1 MRVIITGAT
10 GLIGKEIT
18 RLCHLRGLGVN
29 YLTTSRSKIKK
40 EPDYRGFYWNP
51 ATGEIDTACF
61 SEVGAIIN
69 LAGENVFQRWTKA
82 GKARILNSR
91 LQSAESLYKSL
102 KGLDHQ
108 VDHLIS
114 SSAIGY
120 YPSSYQKMYY
130 EDQQESDS
138 GFLGK
143 VVVAWENANEKL
155 SELGIKVAKVRTG
168 LVLAYEEGALPKMQ
182 MPFKL
187 NVGSPL
193 GNGNQWQS
201 WIHITDVA
209 RIYIHIL
216 ENGLTGVYN
225 AVAPNPLR
233 NHQIME
239 EVGASM
245 GKKMWMPKVPPLALK
260 IVMGEMSDMV
270 LSSQLV
276 ASKKIEDSGF
286 TFLYTSLSKA
296 LADLETK

>member
-1 MRVIITGAT
+1 MRVLITGAT

-18 RLCHLRGLGVN
+18 RLCQLRGMGVN
-29 YLTTSRSKIKK
+29 YLTTSRSKIRK
-40 EPDYRGFYWNP
+40 EQNYHGFYWNP
-51 ATGEIDTACF
+51 AKGEIDKECF
-61 SEVGAIIN
+61 REVGVIIN

-82 GKARILNSR
+82 GKKRILNSR
-91 LQSAESLYKSL
+91 LQSAELLYQSL
-102 KGLDHQ
+102 KEHDHQ

-114 SSAIGY
+114 SSAIGF

-130 EDQQESDS
+130 EDHQEPDS

-143 VVVAWENANEKL
+143 VVVAWEKANEKL
-155 SELGIKVAKVRTG
+155 SELGIKVAVVRTG
-168 LVLAYEEGALPKMQ
+168 LVLANKEGALPQMQ
-182 MPFKL
+182 MPFKY

-209 RIYIHIL
+209 RIYLHIL
-216 ENGLTGVYN
+216 ENGLTGIYN

-233 NHQIME
+233 NYQIME
-239 EVGASM
+239 DVGASM
-245 GKKMWMPKVPPLALK
+245 GKKMWMPKVPALALK
-260 IVMGEMSDMV
+260 LVMGEMSDMV

-286 TFLYTSLSKA
+286 NFQYTSLTKA
-296 LADLETK
+296 LEDLDSR

>member
-1 MRVIITGAT
+1 MRVLITGAT

-18 RLCHLRGLGVN
+18 RLCHLRGMGVN
-29 YLTTSRSKIKK
+29 YLTTSRGKIKK
-40 EPDYRGFYWNP
+40 ESDFLGFYWNP
-51 ATGEIDTACF
+51 LTGEIDKDCLN
-61 SEVGAIIN
+61 EVGVIIN

-82 GKARILNSR
+82 GKKRILNSR
-91 LQSAESLYKSL
+91 LQSAELLYKSL
-102 KGLDHQ
+102 KEHDHQ
-108 VDHLIS
+108 VDQLIS
-114 SSAIGY
+114 SSAIGF

-130 EDQQESDS
+130 EDQQEPDS

-143 VVVAWENANEKL
+143 VVVAWEEANARL
-155 SELGIKVAKVRTG
+155 SELGLNVAMVRTG
-168 LVLAYEEGALPKMQ
+168 LVLAKEEGALPKMQ
-182 MPFKL
+182 LPYKFNM
-187 NVGSPL
+187 GSPL

-239 EVGASM
+239 EVGAVM
-245 GKKMWMPKVPPLALK
+245 GKNMWMPKVPAVALK
-260 IVMGEMSDMV
+260 VVMGKMSDMV

-286 TFLYTSLSKA
+286 TFLYTSLNKA
-296 LADLETK
+296 LEDLYSN